1 MNGISSLLEDT
12 PQSPALFLPCE
23 DQARRRPSTNH
34 EAGLTRQQSTD
45 ILILDSSL
53 QNYEKKVLL
62 LISHPVHSI
71 FVMKPKQTK
80 ILTNTYK
87 CVEDFETQI
96 CSI

>member
-1 MNGISSLLEDT
+1 MNGISALLQDT
-12 PQSPALFLPCE
+12 PQSSPDLYLPCE
-23 DQARRRPSTNH
+23 DQARRRPSMNH

-62 LISHPVHSI
+62 LISHPVYSI
-71 FVMKPKQTK
+71 FVMKPKETK
-80 ILTNTYK
+80 ILTNMYK
-87 CVEDFETQI
+87 CVDFETQI